1 VKEGVEMRFGCQVKE
16 ADQSVPTVTLH
27 DGTKLEADLIVA
39 ADGIS
44 IFNGARTYS

>member
-16 ADQSVPTVTLH
+16 VDQLVRAVTLQ
-27 DGTKLEADLIVA
+27 DDTKLEADLIVV

-44 IFNGARTYS
+44 TTDML